1 MKLSPD
7 NKLKLYLGEYRGQ
20 GTERW
25 RLLLCTF
32 PQEWQENKTG
42 FVLLLQLHT
51 GWIPGDICSGIPAHT
66 PERLW
71 HSSSEIERLI
81 NVPMTALGLKKKK
94 NNNCV
99 CVHVRTCLC
108 GCIIRTICCTLSPHS
123 HLFIW
128 RESTNIIWIPIRL
141 TLRVHTLHH
150 HEACTV
156 HCNLNPLFESC
167 VCVCKRDGRTVAVRE
182 IKTDSCQWS

>member
-1 MKLSPD
+1 MHLSAGMARKQNRFCFVVAAPHWVD
-7 NKLKLYLGEYRGQ
+7 TRWHLFRNPCSYTWKALALFFWNREINKCPYDCFR
-20 GTERW
+20 
-25 RLLLCTF
+25 
-32 PQEWQENKTG
+32 
-42 FVLLLQLHT
+42 
-51 GWIPGDICSGIPAHT
+51 I
-66 PERLW
+66 
-71 HSSSEIERLI
+71 
-81 NVPMTALGLKKKK
+81 KKKK

-167 VCVCKRDGRTVAVRE
+167 VCVCVRE
-182 IKTDSCQWS
+182 TRGRWQWGRLKLTVVSGLRGNVQSGVKIVGL

>member
-94 NNNCV
+94 QQLCV
-99 CVHVRTCLC
+99 CTCAYMLV
-108 GCIIRTICCTLSPHS
+108 
-123 HLFIW
+123 
-128 RESTNIIWIPIRL
+128 
-141 TLRVHTLHH
+141 RVHHPHNMLYVISTQPPVYMKGVNKHH
-150 HEACTV
+150 MNSNKAHPQSTHTSSSWSV
-156 HCNLNPLFESC
+156 HCSL
-167 VCVCKRDGRTVAVRE
+167 
-182 IKTDSCQWS
+182 